1 MMFVGHLKSG
11 VHFSTGFPDR
21 TSKISPIM
29 SHEHHTT
36 PLTFPALAEKRMYNE
51 VPPPAFLERVSPTTV
66 LAKKGIRYS
75 LLLFVQCNTFLQ
87 TPDSTSATSQL

>member
-1 MMFVGHLKSG
+1 
-11 VHFSTGFPDR
+11 
-21 TSKISPIM
+21 M

-36 PLTFPALAEKRMYNE
+36 PLTFLALAEKRMYNE